1 VGYLRVAA
9 RWPVQVVNPLCKR
22 YAETPLLGD
31 LRVAGSFSVLFFK
44 GLFIFSLTVLYAV
57 ARTGTVPTWK
67 AVLPG
72 SDGKAC
78 TPSYSVTGGGG
89 DYAGVGFHHRRGR
102 PVRNGYSGITHPR
115 KLRRRSLTTTD
126 RLSVDWGWHGL
137 VRCFSLPGWV
147 RAGCEVYF
155 VRRDAPRPRR
165 RRRVRGDLR
174 GGFDL
179 PGSASVGPS
188 LGGAVSPAR
197 VGNPNGVC

>member
-22 YAETPLLGD
+22 YAGTPLLGD

-78 TPSYSVTGGGG
+78 TPSYSVTGV
-89 DYAGVGFHHRRGR
+89 GVIPPAWAF
-102 PVRNGYSGITHPR
+102 
-115 KLRRRSLTTTD
+115 TT
-126 RLSVDWGWHGL
+126 
-137 VRCFSLPGWV
+137 
-147 RAGCEVYF
+147 
-155 VRRDAPRPRR
+155 
-165 RRRVRGDLR
+165 
-174 GGFDL
+174 
-179 PGSASVGPS
+179 
-188 LGGAVSPAR
+188 GGAVLSGTVTAESPTPVSY
-197 VGNPNGVC
+197 VGGRSPLLTDSRLIGVGTG